1 MCKSEGKVPA
11 RWEYENFMNS
21 DISKLDKMQSSGRL
35 KLDLFLPE
43 LIAFIMSNF
52 LVEQWVTKKF
62 HERSIKFFS

>member
-1 MCKSEGKVPA
+1 
-11 RWEYENFMNS
+11 MNS
-21 DISKLDKMQSSGRL
+21 DISKLDKMQSSSRL

-62 HERSIKFFS
+62 QERSIKFFS